1 MSLPNN
7 TCRGHCG
14 APSAHVPVATR
25 CVTTS
30 DNNTRPKQFY
40 TVGTEIASFS
50 EPLDWFEWNGWGG
63 NKKVS
68 ALTSQHP
75 APLLTETLVASFF
88 FLEDEK
94 IMATTWADPAKV
106 GGPDRG
112 PLGPLQ
118 SISFNVSECV
128 TMTRKWPLQPNNG
141 RLLTGSMCAQSASF
155 INPKCVALLRVH

>member
-50 EPLDWFEWNGWGG
+50 EPLDWFECNGRSG
-63 NKKVS
+63 NKKVC
-68 ALTSQHP
+68 AVTSQHP
-75 APLLTETLVASFF
+75 ARLLTETLVASFLF
-88 FLEDEK
+88 FFSEDEK
-94 IMATTWADPAKV
+94 IMATTLPKWVVPIGAHRGHCSPSLLMCLSALQWRENDHYSQTMAVSWPAA
-106 GGPDRG
+106 
-112 PLGPLQ
+112 
-118 SISFNVSECV
+118 CV
-128 TMTRKWPLQPNNG
+128 HRA
-141 RLLTGSMCAQSASF
+141 RHS
-155 INPKCVALLRVH
+155 